1 MKALISQDPGGPKT
15 LTYGDLPDPSAGPG
29 QVRIAVKAAG
39 LNYPDLLMIE
49 DKYQI
54 RPPRP
59 FAAGFEASGVI
70 DQVGEGVTGLKVGD
84 RVLRHGYFG
93 AMAQLLVAD
102 AADVAVI
109 PESMPFD
116 DAAALP
122 LTYLTAH
129 YALTRRAQLKAG
141 ETLLVLGAAG
151 GVGAAS
157 VQLGKALG
165 ARVVAAVSSP
175 AKAAHARANGA
186 DVTMLYTVGDAIDAK
201 SMASAFKA
209 AVGEGGADVI
219 VDVLGGPYSEAA
231 LRAIAWYGRHLVIGF
246 AAGLTAMPLNLV
258 LLKSCT
264 VMGAMFGVWAKRSPQ
279 ESVPDR
285 QAVLDLYARGLIKP
299 DISERFPLAEG
310 AIALQRIESRAVTG
324 KIVLLVD

>member
-1 MKALISQDPGGPKT
+1 MKALISRDPGGPDT
-15 LTYGDLPDPSAGPG
+15 LIYGDLPEPQAGPG

-49 DKYQI
+49 DKYQL

-59 FAAGFEASGVI
+59 FAPGFEAAGVI
-70 DQVGEGVTGLKVGD
+70 DQVGEGVAGLRVGD

-93 AMAQLLVAD
+93 AMAQYL
-102 AADVAVI
+102 AAEASDVAVI
-109 PESMPFD
+109 PDSMPFD

-129 YALTRRAQLKAG
+129 YALTRRAKIQAG

-165 ARVVAAVSSP
+165 ARVVAAVSSQ
-175 AKAAHARANGA
+175 AKADHARANGA
-186 DVTMLYTVGDAIDAK
+186 DETLIYPNGDAIDAR
-201 SMASAFKA
+201 ALAAAFKA

-231 LRAIAWYGRHLVIGF
+231 LRSIAWYGRHLVIGF

-258 LLKSCT
+258 LLKSCE
-264 VMGAMFGVWAKRSPQ
+264 VMGAMFGVWAKRCPE
-279 ESVPDR
+279 ESAPDR
-285 QAVLDLYARGLIKP
+285 QAVLDLYAKGLIKP
-299 DISERFPLAEG
+299 DISGRYPLSEG
-310 AIALQRIESRAVTG
+310 AAALRQIENREVTG
-324 KIVLLVD
+324 KIVLLID